1 VNQAKVAQRLK
12 KSYKKLADKM
22 KNDEKMKEF
31 YVKLDYEK
39 QLLVLLIYSGFSLIN
54 FLVEG
59 QKKDKNTSK
68 RRERV

>member
-1 VNQAKVAQRLK
+1 MNQAKVAQRLK